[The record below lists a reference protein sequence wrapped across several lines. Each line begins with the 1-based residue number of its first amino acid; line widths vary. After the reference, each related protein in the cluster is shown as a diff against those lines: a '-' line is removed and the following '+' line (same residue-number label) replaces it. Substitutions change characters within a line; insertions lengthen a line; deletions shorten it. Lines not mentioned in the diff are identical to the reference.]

1 MNERLNK
8 LKTDSTAFWTSR
20 SKKQKGTI
28 IGSAVAI
35 ILVAAA
41 LTFFLTRTTY
51 VPLFTD
57 LTLEEA
63 AQVKTSLDALAVDYE
78 LAGGG
83 TSINVPAEQLESL
96 KLQMASEGVPS
107 GAGNGYSTFWNNA
120 GFGMT
125 DNEFDVLQLSAMQT
139 ELATLIRQI
148 EGVNNANVMLALPE
162 TGVFL
167 QDTTQEPTA
176 TVILQTALGHQFS
189 EDQIKTL
196 YNLVAMSVPN
206 LKPENIVITNQYS
219 EDFSLSDTNSSASIV
234 ADQMAIKEKIEK
246 DLQRQVQS
254 LLGSLMG
261 AGKVVVSVTT
271 DIDFSQE
278 NRKEDLLEPVNEENM
293 EGIIISAQNISETY
307 TGTGAAATGEPE
319 ADTTTDNF
327 TTYNEGAFG
336 DGEYERVEEQL
347 NYGVNEIHREISE
360 SPYKIRDLGI
370 QVVVEPPTPDDQ
382 ASMPDGLTA
391 DIEAMLGTIVR
402 TTLDKSAVG
411 QLTEEQ
417 VGDKIVVSVQQLQ
430 GMPTA
435 EEQTTPVIPW
445 WAYVIAGILLVAII
459 LLIVYILRARK
470 KKQLAEEQ
478 ALLEAQE
485 ELVVEEI
492 PTEDD
497 NEATVRRKQLEKL
510 AKEKPEEFA
519 KLLRTWISED

>member
-83 TSINVPAEQLESL
+83 TSINVPEEQLESL
-96 KLQMASEGVPS
+96 KLQLASEGVPS
-107 GAGNGYSTFWNNA
+107 GSGNGYSTFWNNA

-148 EGVNNANVMLALPE
+148 DGVNDANVMLALPE

-189 EDQIKTL
+189 EEQIKTL

-219 EDFSLSDTNSSASIV
+219 EDFSLSDTTSSASIV

-327 TTYNEGAFG
+327 TTYNEGTFG

-382 ASMPDGLTA
+382 ASMPDGLTT

-430 GMPTA
+430 GMPTE

-459 LLIVYILRARK
+459 LLVVYILRARK

>member
-8 LKTDSTAFWTSR
+8 LKTDSTQFWSSR

-28 IGSAVAI
+28 IGSVIAV
-35 ILVAAA
+35 ILLAAA

-63 AQVKTSLDALAVDYE
+63 AQVKTSLDGLAVDYQI
-78 LAGGG
+78 GTGG
-83 TSINVPAEQLESL
+83 TSISVPEDQLESL
-96 KLQMASEGVPS
+96 KLQLASEGVPS

-125 DNEFDVLQLSAMQT
+125 DNEFNVLQLSAMQT
-139 ELATLIRQI
+139 ELANLIRQI
-148 EGVNNANVMLALPE
+148 DGVNDASVMIALPE

-167 QDTTQEPTA
+167 NDSSQEPTA

-206 LKPENIVITNQYS
+206 LTQENIVITNQYS
-219 EDFSLSDTNSSASIV
+219 EDFTLVDVGSSSSIV
-234 ADQMAIKEKIEK
+234 ADQMMIKEKIER

-271 DIDFSQE
+271 DIDFSKE
-278 NRKEDLLEPVNEENM
+278 NRQEDLLTPVDEENM
-293 EGIIISAQNISETY
+293 QGIIISAQNISETY

-327 TTYNEGAFG
+327 TTYNEGTFG

-347 NYGVNEIHREISE
+347 NYGVNEIQREISE

-370 QVVVEPPTPDDQ
+370 QVVVEPPTPDDP
-382 ASMPDGLTA
+382 ATLPAGLTE
-391 DIEAMLGTIVR
+391 DVEAMLSTIVR
-402 TTLDKSAVG
+402 TTIDKSSTG
-411 QLTEEQ
+411 TLTEEQ
-417 VGDKIVVSVQQLQ
+417 VGEKIVVSVQQLH
-430 GMPTA
+430 GMSVDTA
-435 EEQTTPVIPW
+435 EEKPFIPW
-445 WAYVIAGILLVAII
+445 WAYVIGGILLAAIV
-459 LLIVYILRARK
+459 LLVLYIMRARK
-470 KKQLAEEQ
+470 KREEEEELALIEE
-478 ALLEAQE
+478 QE
-485 ELVVEEI
+485 ELIVEEI
-492 PTEDD
+492 QTEDD
-497 NEATVRRKQLEKL
+497 SEATVRRKQLENM

-519 KLLRTWISED
+519 KLLRTWIAED